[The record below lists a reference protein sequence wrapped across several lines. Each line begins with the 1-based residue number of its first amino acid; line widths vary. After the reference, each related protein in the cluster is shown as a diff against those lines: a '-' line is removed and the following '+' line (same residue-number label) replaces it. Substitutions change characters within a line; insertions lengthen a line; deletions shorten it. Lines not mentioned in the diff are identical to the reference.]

1 MRPAGARCHWGALT
15 PAASLLVSPVRASL
29 SVPRRL
35 GTCALIAWQLSCTAD
50 RGAGGGDAPE
60 GTRAATAS
68 RGYPVQV
75 TDDSG
80 AQYRFDAPPER
91 IVSLVPS
98 ATETLLALGLRESL
112 VGRTDYDHL
121 AELAEL
127 PSVGGGLQPNLEVL
141 VSLDPDLVVRF
152 EGESDQATADRLSD
166 LAIPHFAIRPD
177 GIADVQSI
185 IGRLGAITGA
195 VAAADSILAEIQE
208 ALDDVAARV
217 DGLPRRKVV
226 YLMGGDPP
234 LVSGPGT
241 YIDELM
247 VAGGAENVF
256 DDLDGL
262 YVPVS
267 LEELINREV
276 DLILL
281 SAGSV
286 PEQLSHVEHV
296 SLPSSVEVPG
306 PGLGEAARTIA
317 RLIHPE
323 AFR

>member
-1 MRPAGARCHWGALT
+1 MT
-15 PAASLLVSPVRASL
+15 SL
-29 SVPRRL
+29 RRL
-35 GTCALIAWQLSCTAD
+35 GTCVLVASQLSCTAD
-50 RGAGGGDAPE
+50 QGTTGGDSPEAPPP
-60 GTRAATAS
+60 GSAAS
-68 RGYPVQV
+68 DYPILVI
-75 TDDSG
+75 DDSG
-80 AQYRFDAPPER
+80 AQHRFDAPPER

-98 ATETLLALGLRESL
+98 ATETLLALGIRASL

-121 AELAEL
+121 PELAEL

-152 EGESDQATADRLSD
+152 AGESDQATAERLSD
-166 LAIPHFAIRPD
+166 LGIPHFAIQPD

-195 VAAADSILAEIQE
+195 AAAADSILAGIQE

-226 YLMGGDPP
+226 YLMGGEP
-234 LVSGPGT
+234 LWVTGPGT
-241 YIDELM
+241 YIHELM

-256 DDLDGL
+256 DDLEGL
-262 YVPVS
+262 YVPIS
-267 LEELINREV
+267 LEELITREV
-276 DLILL
+276 DLILV
-281 SAGSV
+281 SEGSV
-286 PEQLSHVEHV
+286 APQVSDVEHV
-296 SLPSSVEVPG
+296 PLPSSVEVPG

>member
-1 MRPAGARCHWGALT
+1 MSPMISGAAFTVTLRPNL
-15 PAASLLVSPVRASL
+15 
-29 SVPRRL
+29 RRL
-35 GTCALIAWQLSCTAD
+35 AMGVLVATQMSCSSD
-50 RGAGGGDAPE
+50 RGSSGGDSRA
-60 GTRAATAS
+60 GTLPDVPVS
-68 RGYPVQV
+68 GFPVQV
-75 TDDSG
+75 SDDSG
-80 AQYRFDAPPER
+80 AQYRFEMPPER

-112 VGRTDYDHL
+112 VGRTDYDDV
-121 AELAEL
+121 AGLAEL

-141 VSLDPDLVVRF
+141 VSLDPDLVIRF
-152 EGESDQATADRLSD
+152 EGESDQATADRLSG
-166 LAIPHFAIRPD
+166 LSIPHFSIRPD

-185 IGRLGAITGA
+185 IRRLGEITGT
-195 VAAADSILAEIQE
+195 VGAADSILAGIQD

-226 YLMGGDPP
+226 YLMGVEPP
-234 LVSGPGT
+234 WVSGPGT

-262 YVPVS
+262 YMPVS
-267 LEELINREV
+267 LEELITRDV

-281 SAGSV
+281 STGTV

-296 SLPSSVEVPG
+296 TLPSSVEVPG